1 MASAPEGFNSTIKR
15 ILLGIA
21 MMASA
26 LLAQTC
32 AQDQSEV
39 LYAESFR
46 QGATQVK
53 EQSFEAKLDSRTGTY
68 RERIQDSRG
77 NDRFAL
83 TIVPQGPEGD
93 DKITSWQV
101 KLADLHHTIYDNVL
115 LASQEPSSDPKN
127 NLWWLDPKTFSA
139 VPIRARRII
148 KVDSFYVALQV
159 KAYHFTPGDSPYLDS
174 MTVEVK
180 ISNSDPRSEKRLP
193 R

>member
-1 MASAPEGFNSTIKR
+1 MASAPEGFNSTMKR
-15 ILLGIA
+15 ILLVIA
-21 MMASA
+21 FLSCAC
-26 LLAQTC
+26 LAQTW
-32 AQDQSEV
+32 AQDQPEV

-53 EQSFEAKLDSRTGTY
+53 EQSFEAKLDSRTGIY

-83 TIVPQGPEGD
+83 AIVPQGPEGD

-101 KLADLHHTIYDNVL
+101 KLADLHHAIYDNVL

-127 NLWWLDPKTFSA
+127 NLWWLDPKKFSA
-139 VPIRARRII
+139 VPINARRII
-148 KVDSFYVALQV
+148 KVDNFYVALQV

-180 ISNSDPRSEKRLP
+180 ISNTDPRNEKSLP